1 MALVT
6 MNHVPFVGSF
16 FCFLLPT
23 FYMLIYSM
31 MEHPWEDW
39 MINKTN
45 SMNEMFLYIYGIF
58 MVLFTG
64 IVEHGVREGLGI
76 LFLLIFQIH
85 VIHNI
90 VILLRYSSISTKR
103 AMKWWLQQKQLKYKQ
118 ERGQQ
123 KRHRQPL
130 LRNRENK
137 DEEDDS
143 LPAPLR
149 NRFFGWRHIKHM
161 PKKPKDSERKRRR
174 ERLYRGKNEP
184 SIIDFFTNLINSNEN
199 LKQRIINEKLQKEHL
214 AKGDELT
221 KKALEKS

>member
-76 LFLLIFQIH
+76 LFLLIF
-85 VIHNI
+85 
-90 VILLRYSSISTKR
+90 
-103 AMKWWLQQKQLKYKQ
+103 
-118 ERGQQ
+118 
-123 KRHRQPL
+123 
-130 LRNRENK
+130 
-137 DEEDDS
+137 
-143 LPAPLR
+143 
-149 NRFFGWRHIKHM
+149 
-161 PKKPKDSERKRRR
+161 
-174 ERLYRGKNEP
+174 
-184 SIIDFFTNLINSNEN
+184 
-199 LKQRIINEKLQKEHL
+199 
-214 AKGDELT
+214 
-221 KKALEKS
+221 